1 MDQPKSHNLWA
12 KLNGFKNSIAEKKPY
27 FSTKSKLGHVAIK
40 QHDLTDCGAT
50 CLASVAAYYNL
61 TVPVARIRQY
71 ASTDK
76 KGTNVLGLIEAANKL
91 GFNAKGVK
99 ATFEQ
104 LPHVPIPVIAHV
116 IIKNVLHHYVVVY
129 KVTDTTVEVM
139 DPAYGEIMA
148 LTYDQFK
155 SIWTGVL
162 LLVQPGD
169 TFMEGNEKISV
180 SKRFWFLL
188 QPHKSVLLQVLTGA
202 IVYTLLGLSTSIFLQ
217 KIVDNV
223 LPEGNRNLLNLMG
236 IIMIALLFFRVVIN
250 HSKSLLTIKTGQQI
264 DARLILG
271 YYKHLLRLPQQFFDN
286 MRVGEIISRINDAVK
301 IRVFIND
308 VLIGFSVNFFILIFS
323 FVLMFTYYW
332 KLALIMLGVVPLYA
346 VIYYFSNKVNK
357 TTQRKL
363 MESSAELESQ
373 LVESINSV
381 STIKRFGLEDFT
393 NLKTET
399 KFVGMLRSVY
409 ESNTNSLW
417 IGDFSGFVSSAFT
430 IILLWAGSLFVLENI
445 ITPGELLSFYA
456 IIGYFTGPV
465 SSLIGMN
472 KTIQDASIAADR
484 LFEIMDIERESLENK
499 AELTPDMIGDI
510 YFRNVHFRYGS
521 RVTVFEGL
529 DLMIPKGKITAIVG
543 ESGSGKTTLLSLLQ
557 NIYPIESGN
566 IQLGGFDLKYLTNDS
581 LRKLVSAVPQDV
593 HLFAGNVINNIA
605 VGEFEPDM
613 KKIVSICQELDI
625 IKFIENLPNGF
636 NTYIGENGTS
646 LSGGQRQ
653 RLAIARALYR
663 DPEILILDEATSS
676 LDSKSEGH
684 IQLAV
689 QSLRKKNKT
698 IILIAH
704 RLSTVMNADKI
715 VVLEKGKLIE
725 EGNHKKLIS
734 KKGRYYDM
742 WKQQFPSLESVN

>member
-1 MDQPKSHNLWA
+1 MKSTEFDNIWPNVKASISRFLNSLSFFNL
-12 KLNGFKNSIAEKKPY
+12 KRRLKD
-27 FSTKSKLGHVAIK
+27 VVIK

-50 CLASVAAYYNL
+50 CLASIAAFYKL
-61 TVPVARIRQY
+61 TIPVARIRQY

-76 KGTNVLGLIEAANKL
+76 KGTNVTGLMEAAVRL

-99 ATFEQ
+99 ADFDQ
-104 LPHVPIPVIAHV
+104 LPHVPVPAIAHV
-116 IIKNVLHHYVVVY
+116 IIKQILHHYVVIY
-129 KVTDTTVEVM
+129 NFTDTKVEVM
-139 DPAYGEIMA
+139 DPARGELIPMS
-148 LTYDQFK
+148 YDEFK

-162 LLVQPGD
+162 VLVQPGD
-169 TFMEGNEKISV
+169 TFMEGNEKVSV
-180 SKRFWFLL
+180 KKRFWYLL
-188 QPHKSVLLQVLTGA
+188 KPHYSILLQVLLGA
-202 IVYTLLGLSTSIFLQ
+202 IIYTILGLSTSIFLQ

-236 IIMIALLFFRVVIN
+236 VVMIGILLFRVVIN
-250 HSKSLLTIKTGQQI
+250 HAKSLLTIKTGQQI

-271 YYKHLLRLPQQFFDN
+271 YYKHLLRLPQMFFDN

-308 VLIGFSVNFFILIFS
+308 VLIGFAVNMFILLFS
-323 FVLMFTYYW
+323 FALMFTYYW

-346 VIYYFSNKVNK
+346 VIYYFSNKINK
-357 TTQRKL
+357 STQRKL
-363 MESSAELESQ
+363 MESSAELEAQ
-373 LVESINSV
+373 LVESIHSV

-393 NLKTET
+393 NLRTET
-399 KFVGMLRSVY
+399 RFVGMLRSVY

-430 IILLWAGSLFVLENI
+430 IILLWAGSLFVLNNI

-484 LFEIMDIERESLENK
+484 LFEIMDIERESVENK
-499 AELTPDMIGDI
+499 AVLTPDMIGDI
-510 YFRNVHFRYGS
+510 QFRNVHFRYGT

-529 DLMIPKGKITAIVG
+529 DLTIPKGKITAVVG
-543 ESGSGKTTLLSLLQ
+543 ESGSGKTTLLALLQ
-557 NIYPIESGN
+557 NIYSIEKGN
-566 IQLGGFDLKYLTNDS
+566 IQLGGFDIKYLTNDS
-581 LRKLVSAVPQDV
+581 LRQMVSAVPQDV

-625 IKFIENLPNGF
+625 MKFIENLPNGF

-653 RLAIARALYR
+653 RLAIARAMYR

-676 LDSKSEGH
+676 LDSKSEQH

-689 QSLRKKNKT
+689 QSLRRKSKT
-698 IILIAH
+698 IIIIAH

-715 VVLEKGKLIE
+715 VVLEQGKLIE
-725 EGNHKKLIS
+725 EGSHKKLLT
-734 KKGRYYDM
+734 KKGKYYDM
-742 WKQQFPSLESVN
+742 WRQQFPSLESVN